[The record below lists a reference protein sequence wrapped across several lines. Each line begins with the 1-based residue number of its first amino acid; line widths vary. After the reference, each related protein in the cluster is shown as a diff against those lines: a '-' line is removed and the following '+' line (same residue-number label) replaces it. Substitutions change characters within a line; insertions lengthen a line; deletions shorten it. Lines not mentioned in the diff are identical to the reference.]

1 MNKGG
6 DGQKIMGMTLQYSC
20 RVEVEESHSKG
31 KGEEEEGGGGA
42 VVLFPRGWFSLN
54 IQTRIDVIFVFIT
67 LLQCLDLL
75 WYTKNTNV
83 FWPGFLIENS

>member
-1 MNKGG
+1 
-6 DGQKIMGMTLQYSC
+6 MGMTLQYSC

-54 IQTRIDVIFVFIT
+54 I
-67 LLQCLDLL
+67 
-75 WYTKNTNV
+75 
-83 FWPGFLIENS
+83 